1 MKEQLKK
8 IFESF
13 TDSGIPGYDCLILEN
28 GEEILRITHGVSD
41 GEGTPMRGDER
52 YFLYSSSKP
61 ITCTAALILC
71 DAGSLGLDEP
81 LGKYMPEFSE
91 MSVRDGDK
99 IRKAERQI

>member
-41 GEGTPMRGDER
+41 GEGTPMRGRREVFSIFVVEADN
-52 YFLYSSSKP
+52 LY
-61 ITCTAALILC
+61 
-71 DAGSLGLDEP
+71 GSADSL
-81 LGKYMPEFSE
+81 
-91 MSVRDGDK
+91 
-99 IRKAERQI
+99 